1 MILMSYSLIIPIF
14 NEEKTL
20 TTLISQIETLNDK
33 IEVIIINDGSDD
45 KTKEILKNYHN
56 FKIINHSKNLGKGSS
71 IISGVQQATK
81 NNIILMDGDLEIH
94 MDDVIKAI
102 EKYEATSN
110 CVIIGSRWN
119 NSKKAELSIITI
131 GNYFINYIFNM
142 LYKTNFN
149 DVLCCIKIMD
159 TKLFKQLKIKS
170 QGFNIEAELMS
181 KLALKNYNILE
192 VLVDYKRRNNR
203 NGKKLKISDGWGIM
217 LEIVKI
223 KFSKN

>member
-1 MILMSYSLIIPIF
+1 MSYSLIIPIF

-20 TTLISQIETLNDK
+20 AALISQIETLNDK

-56 FKIINHSKNLGKGSS
+56 FKIINHLKNLGKGSS

-94 MDDVIKAI
+94 MDNVIKAI
-102 EKYEATSN
+102 EKYETTSN
-110 CVIIGSRWN
+110 CVIVGSRWN
-119 NSKKAELSIITI
+119 RSKKAELSVITI

>member
-1 MILMSYSLIIPIF
+1 MSYSLIIPIF

-20 TTLISQIETLNDK
+20 ATLISQIETLNDN

-56 FKIINHSKNLGKGSS
+56 FKIINHSKNLGKGLS

-119 NSKKAELSIITI
+119 SSKKAELSVITI

-181 KLALKNYNILE
+181 KLALKNYKILE
-192 VLVDYKRRNNR
+192 ILVDYKRRNNR
-203 NGKKLKISDGWGIM
+203 SGKKLKISDGWGIM
-217 LEIVKI
+217 LEIVKN

>member
-1 MILMSYSLIIPIF
+1 MSYSLIIPIF